1 MHVTPELDGQGR
13 WSCAS
18 HGTDLKVEEQRKGC
32 SKHQYI
38 PILLAKTASPVDLTK
53 DNGLIYQMADGK
65 QFVNGDPAVNPDYIS
80 SQEIHACK
88 DKIMLV
94 DQQALELRKQH
105 NARFV

>member
-1 MHVTPELDGQGR
+1 MDGQGR

-18 HGTDLKVEEQRKGC
+18 LGTDLTTDEQRKGC

-38 PILLAKTASPVDLTK
+38 PILLVKTASPVDLTE

-65 QFVNGDPAVNPDYIS
+65 QFVNGDPDKNPDYIS

-88 DKIMLV
+88 DKIMLT
-94 DQQALELRKQH
+94 DEQALDLRKQH